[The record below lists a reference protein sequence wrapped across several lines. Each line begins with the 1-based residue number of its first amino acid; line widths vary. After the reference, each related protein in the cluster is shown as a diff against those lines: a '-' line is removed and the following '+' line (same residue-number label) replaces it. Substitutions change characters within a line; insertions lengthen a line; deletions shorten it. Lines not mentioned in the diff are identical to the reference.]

1 MEEKDVGV
9 NILNIRQQ
17 RPFAYLVAFV
27 VVGVILGNIF
37 NSWVYFTVTIF
48 SLSILVVAVRLL
60 PPKEF
65 KIDIDRGSTEGGK
78 NVYVDDELD
87 ITINIKNNGGRVCFL
102 EVHDIIPGLIEVVEG
117 SNHQI
122 LELDEGEE
130 RELSY
135 KISCSITGN
144 FELGPVRLRYR
155 DALNLFSYEAEI
167 DEEMELRVLPRTEDM
182 QKVHIDPSY
191 TKHWLG
197 EVRSKNIGVGSEFFA
212 IREYQPGDELR
223 DINWKATAR
232 YIDPLTNEYEG
243 ERSGDVILIVD
254 GYEYGIVGTMENN
267 TMRASIGVAASLAE
281 VLLSA
286 RHRVGLI
293 VSGEYMNWVYPGTG
307 RDHYHKIMSNLT
319 KFERGGIW
327 GLEGIKW
334 LLEEFF
340 PRKSMI
346 ILISPLTVSTSTK
359 TLIELCMK
367 EYDVVL
373 ISPDPLKIEREV
385 IEEDEY
391 EEIAERLY
399 SAERERLL
407 ENLWTH
413 GTMVVDWDPTEP
425 LEPTL
430 EEVFRYRHRRR

>member
-1 MEEKDVGV
+1 M
-9 NILNIRQQ
+9 NIRQQ

-27 VVGVILGNIF
+27 VAGVILGNLF
-37 NSWVYFTVTIF
+37 GSWVYFTVTIF
-48 SLSILVVAVRLL
+48 SLSILVMSVRSL

-65 KIDIDRGSTEGGK
+65 KIDIERGSAEEGK
-78 NVYVDDELD
+78 DVYVDDELE
-87 ITINIKNNGGRVCFL
+87 ITINIKNEGGKIRFL
-102 EVHDIIPGLIEVVEG
+102 EIHDIIPGLLEVVEG
-117 SNHQI
+117 SNHQV

-130 RELSY
+130 RELNY
-135 KISCSITGN
+135 KISCPINGN
-144 FELGPVRLRYR
+144 FELGPVSLRYR
-155 DALNLFSYEAEI
+155 DALNLFSNEMEI
-167 DEEMELRVLPRTEDM
+167 EEEMELRVLPRTEDM
-182 QKVHIDPSY
+182 QKIDLDPSY

-197 EVRSKNIGVGSEFFA
+197 EVKSKSIGVGSEFFA

-223 DINWKATAR
+223 DINWKATAK
-232 YIDPLTNEYEG
+232 YFDPLTNEYEG

-254 GYEYGIVGTMENN
+254 GYEEGIVGTMENN
-267 TMRASIGVAASLAE
+267 TMRASIDVAASLAE

-293 VSGEYMNWVYPGTG
+293 ISGEYMNWVYPGTG
-307 RDHYHKIMSNLT
+307 RNHYHKIMSNLT
-319 KFERGGIW
+319 KFERGGTW

-346 ILISPLTVSTSTK
+346 ILVSPLTVPSYSS
-359 TLIELCMK
+359 TLIDLCMK

-373 ISPDPLKIEREV
+373 ISPDPLKIEKEV
-385 IEEDEY
+385 MEDEEY
-391 EEIAERLY
+391 EETAERLY

-407 ENLWTH
+407 EKLWDH
-413 GTMVVDWDPTEP
+413 GTTVVDWDPTEP

-430 EEVFRYRHRRR
+430 EEVLRYRHRRR

>member
-1 MEEKDVGV
+1 M
-9 NILNIRQQ
+9 NIKQQ
-17 RPFAYLVAFV
+17 IPFAYLIAFAV
-27 VVGVILGNIF
+27 SGVILGNLF
-37 NSWVYFTVTIF
+37 GSWVYFTVTIF
-48 SLSILVVAVRLL
+48 SLSILVVAVRSL

-65 KIDIDRGSTEGGK
+65 KLEIDRGSAEESK
-78 NVYVDDELD
+78 DVYIDDELE
-87 ITINIKNNGGRVCFL
+87 ITINIKNKGGDIRFL
-102 EVHDIIPGLIEVVEG
+102 ELHDIIPGLLEVVEG
-117 SNHQI
+117 SNHQV
-122 LELDEGEE
+122 LELEEGEE

-144 FELGPVRLRYR
+144 FELGPVKIRYR
-155 DALNLFSYEAEI
+155 DALNLFSNEMEI
-167 DEEMELRVLPRTEDM
+167 DEEMELRVLPRSEDL
-182 QKVHIDPSY
+182 QEVDLDPSY

-197 EVRSKNIGVGSEFFA
+197 EVRSKSIGVGSEFFA

-232 YIDPLTNEYEG
+232 YLDPLTNEYEG

-254 GYEYGIVGTMENN
+254 GYEEGIVGTMENN

-307 RDHYHKIMSNLT
+307 KDHYHKIMSNLT
-319 KFERGGIW
+319 KFERGGTW
-327 GLEGIKW
+327 GLRGIKW

-346 ILISPLTVSTSTK
+346 IVISPLTVSNYSK
-359 TLIELCMK
+359 TLIDLCMK

-373 ISPDPLKIEREV
+373 ISPDPLKIEKQL
-385 IEEDEY
+385 IEGDEY
-391 EEIAERLY
+391 EETAARLY

-407 ENLWTH
+407 EKLWDH
-413 GTMVVDWDPTEP
+413 GTLVVDWDPTEP

-430 EEVFRYRHRRR
+430 EEVLRYRHRQR

>member
-1 MEEKDVGV
+1 M
-9 NILNIRQQ
+9 NIRKQ
-17 RPFAYLVAFV
+17 RPFIYLVAFI
-27 VVGVILGNIF
+27 VVGVILGNLF
-37 NSWVYFTVTIF
+37 GSWVYFSMTIF
-48 SLSILVVAVRLL
+48 SLSILVVAVRSL

-65 KIDIDRGSTEGGK
+65 KIDIDRESAEEGK
-78 NVYVDDELD
+78 DVYIDDELE
-87 ITINIKNNGGRVCFL
+87 ITIHIKNKGKMIRFL
-102 EVHDIIPGLIEVVEG
+102 ELQDIIPGLLEVVEG
-117 SNHQI
+117 SNHQV
-122 LELDEGEE
+122 LELEEGEE

-135 KISCSITGN
+135 KISCPITGN

-155 DALNLFSYEAEI
+155 DALNLFSNEMEI
-167 DEEMELRVLPRTEDM
+167 DEEMELRVLPRSEDM
-182 QKVHIDPSY
+182 QKVDLDPSY

-197 EVRSKNIGVGSEFFA
+197 EVKSKSIGVGSEFFA

-232 YIDPLTNEYEG
+232 YLDPLTNEYEG
-243 ERSGDVILIVD
+243 EKSGDVILIVD
-254 GYEYGIVGTMENN
+254 GYEEGIVGTMENN

-293 VSGEYMNWVYPGTG
+293 VSGEYMNWIYPGTG

-319 KFERGGIW
+319 KFERGGTW

-346 ILISPLTVSTSTK
+346 IIISPLTVSTYSK
-359 TLIELCMK
+359 TLLDLCMK

-373 ISPDPLKIEREV
+373 ISPNPLKIEKELLD
-385 IEEDEY
+385 EDEY
-391 EEIAERLY
+391 EETAKRLY
-399 SAERERLL
+399 SAERKRLL
-407 ENLWTH
+407 EKLWTH
-413 GTMVVDWDPTEP
+413 GTLVVDWNPTEP

-430 EEVFRYRHRRR
+430 EEVLQYRHRQR